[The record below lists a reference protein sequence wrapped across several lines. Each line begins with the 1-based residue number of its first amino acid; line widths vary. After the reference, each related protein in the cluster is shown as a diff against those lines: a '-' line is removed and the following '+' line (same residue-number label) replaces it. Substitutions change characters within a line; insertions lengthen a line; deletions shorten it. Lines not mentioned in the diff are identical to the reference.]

1 MVAAKLTT
9 FAAVRQVVLLSLTAS
24 LNPTLL
30 AVTTVM
36 LFLDRPARLMAGYLL
51 GAYTVSITLG
61 VLIVF
66 SLSDSSV
73 TKTTQHALSPAADIV
88 LGGLALAVA
97 FALHSG
103 RNEWL
108 AERRRA
114 RKEANRDKAPP
125 RWQRELTKGSPWMT
139 FVIGVM
145 LTLPGASYLAG
156 LVSIH
161 RLDYSTSATVLLI
174 VGFNVVMLWLIEVP
188 LVCWLIAP
196 DWTPQVIARAK
207 SWLGM
212 HGIVVAA
219 RALAVIGALL
229 VLKGVIGLLV

>member
-73 TKTTQHALSPAADIV
+73 TKTTQNALSPAADIA
-88 LGGLALAVA
+88 LGGLALVVA
-97 FALHSG
+97 FALRSG

-108 AERRRA
+108 FPRRRA
-114 RKEANRDKAPP
+114 RKEADRHKAAP
-125 RWQRELTKGSPWMT
+125 RWQ
-139 FVIGVM
+139 
-145 LTLPGASYLAG
+145 
-156 LVSIH
+156 
-161 RLDYSTSATVLLI
+161 
-174 VGFNVVMLWLIEVP
+174 
-188 LVCWLIAP
+188 
-196 DWTPQVIARAK
+196 
-207 SWLGM
+207 
-212 HGIVVAA
+212 
-219 RALAVIGALL
+219 
-229 VLKGVIGLLV
+229 LK